1 MEVEM
6 GEGGARNAPE
16 KQDIQFIEHFLA
28 RKGGDGGQVCRC
40 LAWLTGAVNDTR

>member
-1 MEVEM
+1 M

-28 RKGGDGGQVCRC
+28 GKGGQTGVLGVANRRC
-40 LAWLTGAVNDTR
+40 Q

>member
-1 MEVEM
+1 M

-28 RKGGDGGQVCRC
+28 GKGGRRTGVQVLGVANRRC
-40 LAWLTGAVNDTR
+40 Q

>member
-1 MEVEM
+1 M

-28 RKGGDGGQVCRC
+28 GKGGQTGVQVLGVANRRC
-40 LAWLTGAVNDTR
+40 Q